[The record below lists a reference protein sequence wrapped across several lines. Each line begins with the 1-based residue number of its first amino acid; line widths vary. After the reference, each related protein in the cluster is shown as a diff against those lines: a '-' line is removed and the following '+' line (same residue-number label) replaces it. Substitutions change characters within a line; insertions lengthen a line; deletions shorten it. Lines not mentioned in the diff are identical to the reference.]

1 MTDNRK
7 KGPHLRYAI
16 IGAGALGG
24 LYGGM
29 LANRGAEVHFLI
41 HSGIDQIRRDGWK
54 VESTLGDF
62 HLRGDTLNLHTDAA
76 SIPPC
81 DVTIV
86 GIKTTQNHLLPA
98 LLAASTAGDGVVLC
112 LQNGLHS
119 ELDSVAVVGPDR
131 VLGGCCFLCSNKIGP
146 GHIRHIDYGR
156 IVMGEFTDAAL
167 PPAGITSR
175 LQTITDDLRAAGI
188 DANATGD
195 LWMARWRKLM
205 WNIPFNGLSVAL
217 DASTK
222 QLIEN
227 EYSCAL
233 AESIMQEV
241 YDAAAAFG
249 RQLPPD
255 AIEATLEHTRHMVPY
270 DSSMRLD
277 YLAGREMELR
287 AIFEA
292 PLVAGKRAGATMSRV
307 EMLHRQLAFLQ
318 SKADQ

>member
-1 MTDNRK
+1 MTNVSRENA
-7 KGPHLRYAI
+7 PLSYAI
-16 IGAGALGG
+16 IGSGALGG

-29 LANRGAEVHFLI
+29 LANVGSDVHFLI
-41 HSGIDQIRRDGWK
+41 NSGIDQIRRDGWT
-54 VESTLGDF
+54 VESVLGDF
-62 HLRGDTLNLHTDAA
+62 HISGDLLNLHTDAS

-86 GIKTTQNHLLPA
+86 AIKTTQNHLLPQ
-98 LLAASTAGDGVVLC
+98 LLSGSTSKDGVVLC

-156 IVMGEFTDAAL
+156 IVMGEFTDASL
-167 PPAGITSR
+167 PPAGITAR
-175 LQTITDDLRAAGI
+175 LQRITDDLRAAGI

-217 DASTK
+217 NASTK
-222 QLIEN
+222 ELIDN
-227 EYSCAL
+227 ESSFAI
-233 AESIMQEV
+233 AESIMREV
-241 YDAAAAFG
+241 YDVAAAVG
-249 RQLPPD
+249 RKLPAD
-255 AIEATLEHTRHMVPY
+255 AIELTLDHTRHMVPY

-277 YLAGREMELR
+277 FLAGREMELR

-292 PLVAGKRAGATMSRV
+292 PLTAAKRAGVVMSRV

-318 SKADQ
+318 SRADH